1 MKILKLKVNNFFL
14 CKNDLNI
21 SFMPISKKTLE
32 DKEYELLEIAPE
44 LYVYNSVAF
53 IGKNASGKT
62 TLLRLLNMVYEIL
75 SFFRIEN
82 FKYLISKTMTL
93 ELFFYHEN
101 KIYFYKTNILNQ
113 KGIVKFNEEFQYAIK
128 YKDNIYFS
136 DWDNNIKFNFVD
148 FNLEKVYENI
158 VKAITNIE
166 NNIEDIE
173 GELEKQQDIIKIQN
187 EINKLEI
194 QIKKEQQFNR
204 KVEINK
210 RILELKNKMEK
221 LNAK

>member
-1 MKILKLKVNNFFL
+1 MLELPKNCEVDSFIPKKTFYERVNISTTLKQEFINKLEKIIWKYKISQDN
-14 CKNDLNI
+14 LNI
-21 SFMPISKKTLE
+21 AKTDEVEEIEIFELVL
-32 DKEYELLEIAPE
+32 KEKCDVKNIIKVITKEIAYP
-44 LYVYNSVAF
+44 
-53 IGKNASGKT
+53 
-62 TLLRLLNMVYEIL
+62 IL
-75 SFFRIEN
+75 F
-82 FKYLISKTMTL
+82 
-93 ELFFYHEN
+93 
-101 KIYFYKTNILNQ
+101 
-113 KGIVKFNEEFQYAIK
+113 IVKFNEEFQYAIK

-158 VKAITNIE
+158 VKAITNIG
-166 NNIEDIE
+166 NNIEYIE
-173 GELEKQQDIIKIQN
+173 VELEKQQEIIKIQN